1 MGFFG
6 NLAYSWKKNGDL
18 AALIERYE
26 RHISR
31 IMNDFDLSSEYDI
44 VTEIYN
50 YITNDE
56 RLRMIMQKHH
66 ATKDDVSHL
75 FYALQGGGAAQKG
88 GGNYPPI
95 SSFFFQSSLDYILT
109 HKNDSPEELSL
120 AMLEYF
126 HI

>member
-6 NLAYSWKKNGDL
+6 NLVYSWKKNGDL

-26 RHISR
+26 RHTSR

-56 RLRMIMQKHH
+56 RLRMIMRKHH
-66 ATKDDVSHL
+66 ATKDDVSNL
-75 FYALQGGGAAQKG
+75 FYALECGGAAQKG

-109 HKNDSPEELSL
+109 HKNDSPEELSF

>member
-6 NLAYSWKKNGDL
+6 TLIYSWKKSGDL

-31 IMNDFDLSSEYDI
+31 TINECDFSDDYDI

-50 YITNDE
+50 YITNDDN
-56 RLRMIMQKHH
+56 LRIIMHKHH
-66 ATKDDVSHL
+66 ATKDDVEML
-75 FYALQGGGAAQKG
+75 FHVLMDGGAGQKG
-88 GGNYPPI
+88 GGHYPPI
-95 SSFFFQSSLDYILT
+95 SSFFYQSSLDYILT
-109 HKNDSPEELSL
+109 HKNDSPEELCI
-120 AMLEYF
+120 AMLDYF